1 MVEVTMR
8 VLIAD
13 DQRLFAQA
21 LRAALFDHDID
32 VVGIAEDGAE
42 TIRLV
47 RELAP
52 DVVVLDL
59 AMPRATG
66 FEVMETMR
74 AEGSRTRVA
83 VLTGGESPGD
93 RRRAAELGATAFL
106 SKSQSLD
113 EIVESVR
120 LVGAL
125 SGIANGAAMSNG

>member
-1 MVEVTMR
+1 MR

-21 LRAALFDHDID
+21 LRAALFEHDID

-42 TIRLV
+42 TVRLV

-52 DVVVLDL
+52 DVVILDL
-59 AMPRATG
+59 EMPRATG
-66 FEVMETMR
+66 FEVMETLR
-74 AEGSRTRVA
+74 ADGSTARVV
-83 VLTGGESPGD
+83 VLTGGDSPAD

-113 EIVESVR
+113 EIVEAIR
-120 LVGAL
+120 LVGAF
-125 SGIANGAAMSNG
+125 SGIVDGSGAAVSKS

>member
-1 MVEVTMR
+1 MVVPVR

-21 LRAALFDHDID
+21 LRAALFEHDID

-66 FEVMETMR
+66 FEVMEAMR

-106 SKSQSLD
+106 SKSQSLA

-125 SGIANGAAMSNG
+125 SGIGKGAALSDG

>member
-1 MVEVTMR
+1 MR

-21 LRAALFDHDID
+21 LRAALLEYDID

-42 TIRLV
+42 AVRLV

-52 DVVVLDL
+52 DVVILDVE
-59 AMPRATG
+59 MPRATG
-66 FEVMETMR
+66 FEVMERLR
-74 AEGSRTRVA
+74 AEGTKTRVA
-83 VLTGGESPGD
+83 VLTGGGSADD

-106 SKSQSLD
+106 SKSQTLD

-125 SGIANGAAMSNG
+125 SGIANDAAISNT

>member
-1 MVEVTMR
+1 MVVPMR

-21 LRAALFDHDID
+21 LRAALFEYDID
-32 VVGIAEDGAE
+32 VIGIAEDGAE
-42 TIRLV
+42 AVRLV

-52 DVVVLDL
+52 DVVILDL
-59 AMPRATG
+59 EMPRATG
-66 FEVMETMR
+66 FEVMETLR
-74 AEGSRTRVA
+74 AEGASTRFA
-83 VLTGGESPGD
+83 VLTGGGSAED

-125 SGIANGAAMSNG
+125 SGIANDTAVSNG

>member
-1 MVEVTMR
+1 MVVPVR

-13 DQRLFAQA
+13 DQRLFAQT
-21 LRAALFDHDID
+21 LRAALFEHDID

-66 FEVMETMR
+66 FEVMEAMR

-106 SKSQSLD
+106 SKSQLLD

-125 SGIANGAAMSNG
+125 SGISNGAAFSDG

>member
-1 MVEVTMR
+1 MVVPVR

-21 LRAALFDHDID
+21 LRAALFEHDID

-66 FEVMETMR
+66 FEVMEAMR
-74 AEGSRTRVA
+74 VEGSRTRVA
-83 VLTGGESPGD
+83 VLTGRESPGD

-125 SGIANGAAMSNG
+125 SGISNGAALSDG

>member
-1 MVEVTMR
+1 MR

-21 LRAALFDHDID
+21 LRTALFAYDID
-32 VVGIAEDGAE
+32 VIGIAADGEE

-47 RELAP
+47 HELAP
-52 DVVVLDL
+52 DVVLLDVE
-59 AMPRATG
+59 MPRATG
-66 FEVMETMR
+66 FEVMETLR
-74 AEGSRTRVA
+74 AEGSTTRVA
-83 VLTGGESPGD
+83 VLTGGGSPDD

-125 SGIANGAAMSNG
+125 SGIAGSTTLSQN

>member
-1 MVEVTMR
+1 MVVRVR

-21 LRAALFDHDID
+21 LRAALFEHDID

-66 FEVMETMR
+66 FEVMEAMR
-74 AEGSRTRVA
+74 GEGSRTRVA
-83 VLTGGESPGD
+83 VLTGSESPGD

-125 SGIANGAAMSNG
+125 SGISNGAALSDG

>member
-1 MVEVTMR
+1 MR

-21 LRAALFDHDID
+21 LRAALFEHDID

-74 AEGSRTRVA
+74 AERSRTRVA

-125 SGIANGAAMSNG
+125 SGIANGAATSNG

>member
-1 MVEVTMR
+1 MVVRVR

-21 LRAALFDHDID
+21 LRAALFEHDID

-66 FEVMETMR
+66 FEVMEAMR

-125 SGIANGAAMSNG
+125 SGISNGAALSDG

>member
-1 MVEVTMR
+1 MVVPVR

-21 LRAALFDHDID
+21 LRAALFEHDID

-66 FEVMETMR
+66 FEVMEAMR
-74 AEGSRTRVA
+74 AAGSTTRVA

-125 SGIANGAAMSNG
+125 SGISSGAAHSDG